1 MKKLKDTAKRFLPK
15 FVIVRA
21 KKIREAWML
30 YTNGI
35 MQLHR
40 FWCWMSLSSSKS
52 EDSLKTLLMFNA
64 HRLEKGLSHVKFRAG
79 FGKSVMSTIA
89 KLMQELELQDASCT
103 NDHVYRQA
111 LSAIH
116 EYQKRHEELG
126 YDLSIIKSFFPEHI
140 WHRALEFQD
149 TSLAGSF
156 IMDCRGK
163 KNNLAIPFA
172 DLAENRHSVREFAP
186 TSVPQEKL
194 EAAYE
199 TTMRTPS
206 VCNRQASRLY
216 QITDPQ
222 IIKAVLDIQGGFAGY
237 AIPPVLLLVTSDIR
251 AFMIEAERNEPF
263 VDGGL
268 FTMTLLYALEAYGL
282 AACPLNAMFN
292 AKQDRATRKLLNLPD
307 YELPVA
313 YVAVGEFP
321 KEVPVCKSARK
332 KYNEILKKI

>member
-1 MKKLKDTAKRFLPK
+1 MRNLKNTIKKVLPN
-15 FVIVRA
+15 FVILRV

-35 MQLHR
+35 VQLHR
-40 FWCWMSLSSSKS
+40 FWRWMSLSPSKS
-52 EDSLKTLLMFNA
+52 EDSIDTLLMFNA

-79 FGKSVMSTIA
+79 FGKNVLSTIA
-89 KLMQELELQDASCT
+89 KLMQELEIQDASCI
-103 NDHVYRQA
+103 NNHAYRQA

-126 YDLSIIKSFFPEHI
+126 YDLSTIKSMFSEHI
-140 WHRALEFQD
+140 WRRALEFQD

-156 IMDCRGK
+156 IMDCREK
-163 KNNLAIPFA
+163 KNNLTVSFA
-172 DLAENRHSVREFAP
+172 KLAENRHSVREFAP
-186 TSVPQEKL
+186 IPVPQEKL

-222 IIKAVLDIQGGFAGY
+222 IIKTALNIQGGFSGY

-268 FTMTLLYALEAYGL
+268 FTMSLLYALEAYGL

-307 YELPVA
+307 YELPIA
-313 YVAVGEFP
+313 YIAVGVFP
-321 KEVPVCKSARK
+321 EEVPVCKSARK